1 MEFKV
6 IGRAEDVQELI
17 APLIDYMGEK
27 LRIIVEPCPTKGN
40 EPRKY
45 YMEVERKKKTENKM

>member
-27 LRIIVEPCPTKGN
+27 LRITVEPCPIEEN
-40 EPRKY
+40 EPRRFY
-45 YMEVERKKKTENKM
+45 VEVERKKKTENKM

>member
-6 IGRAEDVQELI
+6 IGRAEDVQELVS
-17 APLIDYMGEK
+17 PLIDYMGEK
-27 LRIIVEPCPTKGN
+27 LRIIVEPCPTKEN

-45 YMEVERKKKTENKM
+45 YVEVERKKQTKNKM